1 MNTDHRRAN
10 RIAVNLPT
18 VIDVVGPPPVQLHP
32 KLSEVYERLE
42 PARERIGHKFPAAI
56 RDLSTNGAFV
66 AGEPLPLLSRVV
78 FDFPLAGMGRVE
90 VVGWTMWRRSAECEL
105 PVAGAGVV
113 VLPPGFGVLFEA
125 IALDARLAIHKL
137 VSGAGK

>member
-1 MNTDHRRAN
+1 MNTEHRRAN

-18 VIDVVGPPPVQLHP
+18 AVESIGQPKVELHP
-32 KLSEVYERLE
+32 KLREVYERIE
-42 PARERIGHKFPAAI
+42 PARERLGERFPAAV

-66 AGEPLPLLSRVV
+66 AGDPLPLLSRVV
-78 FDFPLAGMGRVE
+78 FSFDLAGFGIVD

-105 PVAGAGVV
+105 PVAGAGIVL
-113 VLPPGFGVLFEA
+113 LPPGFGVLFEA

-137 VSGAGK
+137 VSAAPK